1 MILIIY
7 AGEDMNSFIQ
17 FISLPVLNILS
28 TVDSETNHDIDGIMI
43 KNQLLV

>member
-1 MILIIY
+1 
-7 AGEDMNSFIQ
+7 MNSLIQ

-43 KNQLLV
+43 KKSIISLIANNMCQ